1 MKLTKAIVTAT
12 AAFLCCLG
20 AFALDLPVKKIN
32 GKAYY
37 YYVAQKN
44 EFIYELSVKMGLPRK
59 DILKYNPNAAD
70 GLQAG
75 TVLTVPVSYDA
86 KIKNGYYVISHKAGS
101 HETVYGIAQKYG
113 ISVDRLIDFNPTASD
128 GINKGETL
136 VIPVQKAE
144 GVTEQIVATEKKNI
158 DIPEKEVVTVAPVPA
173 VPVREEVKEDV
184 KEIEEVSKD
193 TLETIPVN
201 VSDGT
206 IKYIMKDGETIE
218 SIAQEYDLNEI
229 DILKAN
235 PQLSFSE
242 FVPGALITIPVSQSL
257 IDAEK
262 RISERAVPVAVE
274 DVAQLKDD
282 TTIALMLPFSL
293 EDKSANKHSQLYTE
307 FYRGFLIGVEKQ
319 SHSGSRIK
327 IEAYDSAVSN
337 DSVKTYIS
345 ENQDIIITSDNIPQ
359 MKYIISQASE
369 IAPDA
374 KILNLF
380 AVKDSSNVSNVSV
393 IQANIPR
400 KQMYDKA
407 IQMFMKKYE
416 GYVPVFIARI
426 DGNADKSDFV
436 SGLKERLSDA
446 GVSYHEIAFRS
457 FLGKDNLDDFN
468 TTDSAYVFIP
478 VSGLR
483 TEFAKFAPALKTLRS
498 TAVNPENVTVFGY
511 PEWVTFRSDYLE
523 QLHGLNAS
531 IYSRFYISSDDERVR
546 QFRDEYK
553 QWYGSNMLE
562 TVPVQSIVGY
572 DAATFLIK
580 YLRGEVEEDGFEGIQ
595 TGFNIVSPEG
605 MEGYI
610 NSHLYLINFRP
621 DGTETK
627 VIIK

>member
-12 AAFLCCLG
+12 AVFLCSLG

-32 GKAYY
+32 GKVYY

-59 DILKYNPNAAD
+59 DILKYNPNAVD

-86 KIKNGYYVISHKAGS
+86 KVKNGYYVISHKAGS
-101 HETVYGIAQKYG
+101 NETVYGIAQKYG
-113 ISVDRLIDFNPTASD
+113 ISVDRLIAFNPAAAE
-128 GINKGETL
+128 GVKGLTL
-136 VIPVQKAE
+136 DVPVQKAD
-144 GVTEQIVATEKKNI
+144 GVSEQKIATEKKAV
-158 DIPEKEVVTVAPVPA
+158 DVPEKEVVAVAPVPA
-173 VPVREEVKEDV
+173 VSVRDEVKEDV

-242 FVPGALITIPVSQSL
+242 FVPGALIIIPVSQSL
-257 IDAEK
+257 IDSEK
-262 RISERAVPVAVE
+262 RISGRVVPVAVE
-274 DVAQLKDD
+274 EVAQLKDD

-327 IEAYDSAVSN
+327 IEAYDSAVNN

-345 ENQDIIITSDNIPQ
+345 ENQDVIITSDNIPQ
-359 MKYIISQASE
+359 MKYIVSQASE

-407 IQMFMKKYE
+407 IQMFMQKYE
-416 GYVPVFIARI
+416 NYVPVFIARI
-426 DGNADKSDFV
+426 DGNADKADFV
-436 SGLKERLSDA
+436 SRLKDCLSDA

-457 FLGKDNLDDFN
+457 FLGKDNLDEFN

-498 TAVNPENVTVFGY
+498 TAINPENVTVFGY
-511 PEWVTFRSDYLE
+511 PEWVTFRSEYLE

-610 NSHLYLINFRP
+610 NSHLYMINFRP

>member
-1 MKLTKAIVTAT
+1 
-12 AAFLCCLG
+12 
-20 AFALDLPVKKIN
+20 
-32 GKAYY
+32 
-37 YYVAQKN
+37 
-44 EFIYELSVKMGLPRK
+44 
-59 DILKYNPNAAD
+59 
-70 GLQAG
+70 
-75 TVLTVPVSYDA
+75 
-86 KIKNGYYVISHKAGS
+86 
-101 HETVYGIAQKYG
+101 
-113 ISVDRLIDFNPTASD
+113 
-128 GINKGETL
+128 
-136 VIPVQKAE
+136 
-144 GVTEQIVATEKKNI
+144 
-158 DIPEKEVVTVAPVPA
+158 
-173 VPVREEVKEDV
+173 
-184 KEIEEVSKD
+184 
-193 TLETIPVN
+193 
-201 VSDGT
+201 
-206 IKYIMKDGETIE
+206 
-218 SIAQEYDLNEI
+218 
-229 DILKAN
+229 
-235 PQLSFSE
+235 
-242 FVPGALITIPVSQSL
+242 
-257 IDAEK
+257 
-262 RISERAVPVAVE
+262 
-274 DVAQLKDD
+274 
-282 TTIALMLPFSL
+282 
-293 EDKSANKHSQLYTE
+293 
-307 FYRGFLIGVEKQ
+307 
-319 SHSGSRIK
+319 
-327 IEAYDSAVSN
+327 
-337 DSVKTYIS
+337 
-345 ENQDIIITSDNIPQ
+345 

-407 IQMFMKKYE
+407 IQMFMQKYE

-553 QWYGSNMLE
+553 QWYGSNMHE

-610 NSHLYLINFRP
+610 NSHLYLINFCP